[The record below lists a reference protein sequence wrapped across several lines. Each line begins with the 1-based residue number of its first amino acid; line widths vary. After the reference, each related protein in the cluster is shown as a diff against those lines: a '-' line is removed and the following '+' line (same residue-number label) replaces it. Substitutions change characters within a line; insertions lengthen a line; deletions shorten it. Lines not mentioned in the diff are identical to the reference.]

1 MMGDSLHKLK
11 DALTRL
17 RAVVSSDTRR
27 LTPDEM
33 HAIGMGEAPR
43 DPLHG
48 SDEAKL
54 RAVAADLVR
63 RRGGEVASKLGDV
76 FVAAIQEERRK

>member
-1 MMGDSLHKLK
+1 MNLSPMK
-11 DALTRL
+11 DIIARL
-17 RAVVSSDTRR
+17 RDHSGAMNVTEHEAD
-27 LTPDEM
+27 
-33 HAIGMGEAPR
+33 GMGEPPR

-54 RAVAADLVR
+54 RALAADLVR
-63 RRGGEVASKLGDV
+63 RRGGEVASNLGDV